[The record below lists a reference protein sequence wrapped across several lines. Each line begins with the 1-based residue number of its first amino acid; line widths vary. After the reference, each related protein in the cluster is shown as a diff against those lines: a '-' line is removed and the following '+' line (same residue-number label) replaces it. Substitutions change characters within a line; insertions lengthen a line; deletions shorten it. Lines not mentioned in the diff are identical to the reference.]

1 MIDQAAYGNV
11 NDPGIYAVGT
21 GFTNNVLA
29 WSGSPQAWVVNIYGT
44 GQAILQSSPA
54 AVLRLNNPQRGIF
67 LNTRVYNFAGVG
79 MNRIEEFDCWYG
91 SISVELCG
99 TNAATGHA
107 FQINDGAGTSNM
119 STTCRLQVEQ
129 ANCQA
134 IFISPNS
141 LCENIHN
148 IHSERLL
155 NPDNTK
161 PAWIIGGASSSFN
174 GGRFETSGTAAN
186 AILWLRGAY
195 SDYTAYRAE
204 SVTVHLEGTSGT
216 GITLISP
223 NMTGTVSEYPSQS
236 GALIIVGGVIST
248 WSGNASNKYVFGSGT
263 LSGLLPLTGGTLSGN
278 LKLGTAGNQLFIKE
292 GSNAS
297 MGRASLAAGTVV
309 VSNTLASTTMEVFMT
324 HRGVSNAAHVGTLSV
339 STIVAGTSFVIN
351 STNAA
356 DDSDI
361 SWLLI
366 ERA

>member
-1 MIDQAAYGNV
+1 MM
-11 NDPGIYAVGT
+11 
-21 GFTNNVLA
+21 FLA
-29 WSGSPQAWVVNIYGT
+29 
-44 GQAILQSSPA
+44 
-54 AVLRLNNPQRGIF
+54 
-67 LNTRVYNFAGVG
+67 
-79 MNRIEEFDCWYG
+79 
-91 SISVELCG
+91 SVTEG
-99 TNAATGHA
+99 
-107 FQINDGAGTSNM
+107 
-119 STTCRLQVEQ
+119 EQ

-223 NMTGTVSEYPSQS
+223 NMTGTVSEYPSHS

-339 STIVAGTSFVIN
+339 DTIVAGTSFVIN